1 MTILG
6 ALIILIFFTPEP
18 RGWGE
23 EGEEGV
29 DEGVGVKC
37 KILRGILEKISWS
50 GTRAVRK
57 SNEDRAERHGK
68 GEEDILRKNT

>member
-1 MTILG
+1 MREFKHIIMTILG

-37 KILRGILEKISWS
+37 KYTSWNP
-50 GTRAVRK
+50 RENIMVRHQGGAK
-57 SNEDRAERHGK
+57 VQRR
-68 GEEDILRKNT
+68 